1 MTHGI
6 NTVQRNLKGKKKRQF
21 NNFKT
26 IYSFQKKVKGGL
38 YSHGFNFCI
47 LKYRCC
53 QYTVSLKVSLLRLA
67 GGSFWIIFME
77 YTLGWREK
85 KKRNKSKFLEEP
97 RTMSKAPRHL
107 QSGNKSQWMGDV
119 TAISV
124 TANISLTYIIIEHNF
139 YVFILGG
146 MLFY

>member
-1 MTHGI
+1 M
-6 NTVQRNLKGKKKRQF
+6 LS
-21 NNFKT
+21 
-26 IYSFQKKVKGGL
+26 IYSVSESLSSKISRGIFLDYIYGIYFGL
-38 YSHGFNFCI
+38 E
-47 LKYRCC
+47 R
-53 QYTVSLKVSLLRLA
+53 
-67 GGSFWIIFME
+67 
-77 YTLGWREK
+77 K